1 MQLSNTIQFTKKVR
15 QTIYSNILSNE
26 KRKPRIIW
34 TLNSVLRGYSNNSDE
49 NLNATFKA
57 MFSDNKIAQNFQ
69 LGSDELSYLT
79 NWGVASYFHDKLKK
93 ISATRNSFLLVL
105 MKV

>member
-1 MQLSNTIQFTKKVR
+1 
-15 QTIYSNILSNE
+15 
-26 KRKPRIIW
+26 
-34 TLNSVLRGYSNNSDE
+34 
-49 NLNATFKA
+49 
-57 MFSDNKIAQNFQ
+57 MFSDDKIAQNFQ